1 MNITVKKNS
10 RVAQLLGIEYPV
22 LSAPMSWITD
32 AKLVA
37 AVSEA
42 GGLGLFGPNAGQTTV
57 STDPQEGKERMRREI
72 AKARELTKKPL
83 GAELL
88 CMGST
93 SVFAEALYELYC
105 ECDDISV
112 VLCLCDIPQ
121 EWVDRLHAAGKICI
135 HKDIMASIESFKKA
149 EAMGYDAVVIGGV
162 DAGGHVNRKK
172 TGTFTAIRMAAEATS
187 LPLIAAGGIIDSIS
201 VQAAGLFGAEGIYV
215 GTRFCVSVES
225 PIAESVKQKMCEMN
239 VDDCLQIDGLF
250 GPILSLATP
259 DIQKSYEL
267 MEEGHAKNAGAITG
281 AYAGGYRTGMVLG
294 QIDQG
299 IGLVD
304 VSASIGQIKSILT
317 VQEIMDEFA
326 NGME

>member
-1 MNITVKKNS
+1 MMKKNS
-10 RVAQLLGIEYPV
+10 RVAQLLGVEYPI

-57 STDPQEGKERMRREI
+57 STDPLEGAERMRREI

-93 SVFAEALYELYC
+93 SIFAEALCDLYC
-105 ECDDISV
+105 ESNDVSV
-112 VLCLCDIPQ
+112 VLCLCDVPQ
-121 EWVDRLHAAGKICI
+121 EWVDRLHKAGKICI
-135 HKDIMASIESFKKA
+135 HKDIMASVDSFKKA
-149 EAMGYDAVVIGGV
+149 EDMGYDAVVVGGV

-172 TGTFTAIRMAAEATS
+172 TGTFTAIRMAAEATR
-187 LPLIAAGGIIDSIS
+187 LPLIAAGGIIDGIS

-215 GTRFCVSVES
+215 GTRFCVSEES
-225 PIAESVKQKMCEMN
+225 PIARSTKLKMCEMT
-239 VDDCLQIDGLF
+239 VDDCLQVDGIF

-259 DIQKSYEL
+259 DIQKSYDL
-267 MEEGHAKNAGAITG
+267 YEESHAKNATAIT
-281 AYAGGYRTGMVLG
+281 ATYAGGYRTGMLEG
-294 QIDQG
+294 GFDQG
-299 IGLVD
+299 IGLID
-304 VSASIGQIKSILT
+304 VSAAIGQIKEILT
-317 VQEIMDEFA
+317 VQQIFDEFA
-326 NGME
+326 KGME

>member
-1 MNITVKKNS
+1 MIKLQDN
-10 RVAQLLGIEYPV
+10 RVCKLLGIEYPV

-42 GGLGLFGPNAGQTTV
+42 GGLGIFGPNAGQTEVT
-57 STDPQEGKERMRREI
+57 TDPKEGAERMRREI

-93 SVFAEALYELYC
+93 SIFAEALLEMYC
-105 ECDDISV
+105 ENDDLAV
-112 VLCLCDIPQ
+112 VLCLCDVPQ
-121 EWVDRLHAAGKICI
+121 EWVDRLKAAGKICI
-135 HKDIMASIESFKKA
+135 HKDIMATVESFKKA

-172 TGTFTAIRMAAEATS
+172 TGTFTAIRMAAEATT
-187 LPLIAAGGIIDSIS
+187 LPLIAAGGIIDGIG

-215 GTRFCVSVES
+215 GTRFCASVEA
-225 PIAESVKQKMCEMN
+225 PIADNVKQKMCEIT
-239 VDDCLQIDGLF
+239 VDDCLQVDGLF

-259 DIQKSYEL
+259 DIQKSHEL
-267 MEEGHAKNAGAITG
+267 FLDGHMKNAAQITG
-281 AYAGGYRTGMVLG
+281 TYSGGYRTGMVLG
-294 QIDQG
+294 GIDQG
-299 IGLVD
+299 IGLLD
-304 VSASIGQIKSILT
+304 VSAAIGQIKSILT
-317 VQEIMDEFA
+317 VQEIMDEFKK
-326 NGME
+326 GMQ